1 MNANSD
7 SFTPSTPYVHKF
19 RTEMCKNFEQ
29 YGHCKYGDE
38 CSFAHGKQ
46 QIMNKSDVPVLYK
59 TKLCKKYMQNGYCP
73 YGQRCQ
79 FIHGKDARML

>member
-1 MNANSD
+1 
-7 SFTPSTPYVHKF
+7 
-19 RTEMCKNFEQ
+19 MCKNFEQ
-29 YGHCKYGDE
+29 HGHCKYGDE

-79 FIHGKDARML
+79 FIHGRDARMLSSIENSPQGKNAVLPANIFD